1 MSTTLLD
8 RTPTEPEPELESTP
22 RKKPL
27 LSFRGVCWI
36 VAAIVVFLI
45 LYPLVRT
52 TLGMLGIGTD
62 AAQLG
67 QMWATFWQRST
78 LTMTVNTVLAVGI
91 AGIGALAAGALF
103 AWANERTDARLG
115 FAARSLPLIP
125 MFIPSIAAAVGWVF
139 LASSNA
145 GLLNVLIR
153 NVLGTVGI
161 EMTAGPLNIHSWPGL
176 IFAYFLFLTPY
187 AYLTISSGL
196 QSLDPALEEASRSSG
211 ASAFTTFRRVTLPS
225 LRPSLAASVLLI
237 ATMGFALFSIPLVIG
252 TPAGIDVL
260 PVEIVHMVAHE
271 YPSNKAGALGLSA
284 VVVAVVALCWML
296 QRRLVRSGGHATIS
310 GRGAR
315 SAALQLGR
323 WRWPVRISMLG
334 FMALTAVLPLL
345 GLIAVSLQKYWTAN
359 FSFSSLTLSNYE
371 SLFDNEL
378 VWGGLQN
385 SVVLAAV
392 GATAAIVAGALI
404 TMVVESRRSKVTQ
417 TLDGIV
423 KIPATLTH
431 IIIAVAFVVAFAG
444 APFYLV
450 GTYAILMLAYVV
462 LYIPQ
467 ATFYSSAAY
476 HQVGRQLT
484 EASAT
489 SGAAAWTTFRRVLL
503 PLMAPGLIAGWSL
516 LFVLITGDITASS
529 MLAGTHT
536 PVVGFVILDL
546 WTSGTYPRLA
556 ALGVLMTVVA
566 STVVLTV
573 MWLRDKLRL
582 VL

>member
-1 MSTTLLD
+1 
-8 RTPTEPEPELESTP
+8 
-22 RKKPL
+22 
-27 LSFRGVCWI
+27 
-36 VAAIVVFLI
+36 
-45 LYPLVRT
+45 
-52 TLGMLGIGTD
+52 
-62 AAQLG
+62 
-67 QMWATFWQRST
+67 
-78 LTMTVNTVLAVGI
+78 
-91 AGIGALAAGALF
+91 
-103 AWANERTDARLG
+103 
-115 FAARSLPLIP
+115 
-125 MFIPSIAAAVGWVF
+125 
-139 LASSNA
+139 
-145 GLLNVLIR
+145 
-153 NVLGTVGI
+153 
-161 EMTAGPLNIHSWPGL
+161 
-176 IFAYFLFLTPY
+176 
-187 AYLTISSGL
+187 
-196 QSLDPALEEASRSSG
+196 
-211 ASAFTTFRRVTLPS
+211 
-225 LRPSLAASVLLI
+225 
-237 ATMGFALFSIPLVIG
+237 
-252 TPAGIDVL
+252 
-260 PVEIVHMVAHE
+260 
-271 YPSNKAGALGLSA
+271 
-284 VVVAVVALCWML
+284 
-296 QRRLVRSGGHATIS
+296 
-310 GRGAR
+310 
-315 SAALQLGR
+315 
-323 WRWPVRISMLG
+323 
-334 FMALTAVLPLL
+334 MALTAVLPLL
-345 GLIAVSLQKYWTAN
+345 GLIAVSLQSYWTAN

-385 SVVLAAV
+385 SVVLAAI

-566 STVVLTV
+566 SIVVLTV

>member
-8 RTPTEPEPELESTP
+8 RTPEPELESTP

-27 LSFRGVCWI
+27 LTFRGVCWI
-36 VAAIVVFLI
+36 VMAIVVFLI

-52 TLGMLGIGTD
+52 ALGMLGIGTD

-161 EMTAGPLNIHSWPGL
+161 EMTEGPLNIHSWPGL

-271 YPSNKAGALGLSA
+271 YPSNKP
-284 VVVAVVALCWML
+284 
-296 QRRLVRSGGHATIS
+296 Q
-310 GRGAR
+310 
-315 SAALQLGR
+315 
-323 WRWPVRISMLG
+323 
-334 FMALTAVLPLL
+334 
-345 GLIAVSLQKYWTAN
+345 
-359 FSFSSLTLSNYE
+359 
-371 SLFDNEL
+371 
-378 VWGGLQN
+378 
-385 SVVLAAV
+385 SVD
-392 GATAAIVAGALI
+392 
-404 TMVVESRRSKVTQ
+404 R
-417 TLDGIV
+417 
-423 KIPATLTH
+423 
-431 IIIAVAFVVAFAG
+431 
-444 APFYLV
+444 
-450 GTYAILMLAYVV
+450 
-462 LYIPQ
+462 
-467 ATFYSSAAY
+467 
-476 HQVGRQLT
+476 
-484 EASAT
+484 
-489 SGAAAWTTFRRVLL
+489 
-503 PLMAPGLIAGWSL
+503 
-516 LFVLITGDITASS
+516 
-529 MLAGTHT
+529 
-536 PVVGFVILDL
+536 
-546 WTSGTYPRLA
+546 
-556 ALGVLMTVVA
+556 
-566 STVVLTV
+566 
-573 MWLRDKLRL
+573 
-582 VL
+582 